1 MLHAYT
7 GCNQTV
13 FLVPYVQRYN
23 NIDICSIDD
32 AILSIISTAGTKS
45 IDGVIDGKIY
55 EDERATLRGSQ
66 LIASF
71 SLEPEAIAFG
81 TVRYSASKFGLQWE
95 MSAQFY
101 VSETEICPVDVS
113 GWVHIEVE
121 DLLYLSPMRYNPV
134 VTNPVVSLILNPYG
148 LPWEKNL
155 VASMNINGERF
166 QYQFPDLTSWNYCQ
180 SRVDISFPGDFLS
193 YFLRVR
199 PTYTDQT
206 SGQQKVGLVYLPS

>member
-13 FLVPYVQRYN
+13 FLVPYVPRYN

-32 AILSIISTAGTKS
+32 AILSITSTAGTRG
-45 IDGVIDGKIY
+45 IYDVIVGKMY

-66 LIASF
+66 LIAPF
-71 SLEPEAIAFG
+71 SLVAETISFG
-81 TVRYSASKFGLQWE
+81 TVRYSASELGLQWE

-101 VSETEICPVDVS
+101 VSETSGDICPVEAS

-121 DLLYLSPMRYNPV
+121 DLLYLSPLRYNPV

-148 LPWEKNL
+148 LPWDNNL
-155 VASMNINGERF
+155 VASMTINGERF

-193 YFLRVR
+193 YFLRVK
-199 PTYTDQT
+199 PTHTDQT
-206 SGQQKVGLVYLPS
+206 SGQQKVG